1 MTQSIF
7 PPARHE
13 GGQRLEPLEEVVVE
27 VRGRSLQRGMVGMIK
42 LSAMMQLSALSTPDL
57 TNPLRRDQSTQVN
70 DEHAGAVI
78 EALGLRRGEL
88 NEMCPA
94 AGSDSSGGAV
104 SRQRLVF
111 EVPSRGMVGFR

>member
-1 MTQSIF
+1 M
-7 PPARHE
+7 
-13 GGQRLEPLEEVVVE
+13 
-27 VRGRSLQRGMVGMIK
+27 
-42 LSAMMQLSALSTPDL
+42 
-57 TNPLRRDQSTQVN
+57 
-70 DEHAGAVI
+70 I

-88 NEMCPA
+88 NEMSPA